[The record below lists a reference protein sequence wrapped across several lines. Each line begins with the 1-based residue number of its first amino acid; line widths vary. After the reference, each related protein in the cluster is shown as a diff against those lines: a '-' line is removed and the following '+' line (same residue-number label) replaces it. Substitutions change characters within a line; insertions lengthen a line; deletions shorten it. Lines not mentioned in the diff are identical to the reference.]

1 MPESKVLKLSV
12 IMGSEASVASQA
24 FVMQMEAA
32 FVFVS
37 AELRCAAKSKLF
49 RQVYTQLIEL
59 RKLHIQMYNHCR
71 TVTHTHTHTD
81 FDAVTAR

>member
-49 RQVYTQLIEL
+49 STG
-59 RKLHIQMYNHCR
+59 LHPA
-71 TVTHTHTHTD
+71 D
-81 FDAVTAR
+81 